1 MQCAPL
7 ISQCGK
13 GDNRGNTFFPPWHD
27 YFNLPIRDKS
37 TWLRRRTGIAVRGSQ
52 SSALSHGYWPTFN
65 ETNATNSSMQ
75 DRAFTSGT
83 CIIIL
88 WWLLHLELCWQ
99 GSIQSSSTFEG
110 LLLMLH
116 RLIKHPAQ
124 RSFEWHNSVLCF
136 PAAVWSSTKCQ
147 CWAQA
152 TFTSN

>member
-1 MQCAPL
+1 MQYAPL
-7 ISQCGK
+7 ISQCAK
-13 GDNRGNTFFPPWHD
+13 GDNRGNTFFPSQHD

-37 TWLRRRTGIAVRGSQ
+37 TWLRRTGIAVRGSQ
-52 SSALSHGYWPTFN
+52 SPALSHGYLTNFQWDKCHQLLHARPSIYLLHMFN
-65 ETNATNSSMQ
+65 YP
-75 DRAFTSGT
+75 
-83 CIIIL
+83 
-88 WWLLHLELCWQ
+88 WWLLHSESCWQ

-124 RSFEWHNSVLCF
+124 RSFEWHNFMLCF